1 MEWRRGFT
9 GVGHTHTLALQGT
22 PLHAAARKGFA
33 AQYGG
38 HGDGAYSVEQRSVR
52 RDGRS
57 LREWRRTEGLL
68 WCFSTFADRGK
79 SEMEVAAM
87 EVGALCMVAT
97 FQTRVAL

>member
-1 MEWRRGFT
+1 
-9 GVGHTHTLALQGT
+9 
-22 PLHAAARKGFA
+22 
-33 AQYGG
+33 
-38 HGDGAYSVEQRSVR
+38 
-52 RDGRS
+52 

-68 WCFSTFADRGK
+68 WCSSTFADRGK